1 MHAGETL
8 LDYTNLF
15 LTNYSKKSD
24 NIIYKCFKD
33 KYDKKRAT
41 LDFRLRTRDE
51 TRMYVLEEINH
62 KEFISKKHKKVFW
75 ALNYL
80 EHLFILASTVTVCVS
95 LTAFPL
101 LVDVPLGTASY
112 AATIKNFVTIA

>member
-1 MHAGETL
+1 M
-8 LDYTNLF
+8 
-15 LTNYSKKSD
+15 
-24 NIIYKCFKD
+24 
-33 KYDKKRAT
+33 
-41 LDFRLRTRDE
+41 FR
-51 TRMYVLEEINH
+51 
-62 KEFISKKHKKVFW
+62 

-112 AATIKNFVTIA
+112 AAKIKIFVTIAWVKQL